1 MKYTVRGTI
10 FEDQFPRQLICLG
23 ILLVIKKC
31 KSQDKSMFRNELHY
45 KWC

>member
-1 MKYTVRGTI
+1 MKYAVRGTMS
-10 FEDQFPRQLICLG
+10 EDRFPIQLICLG
-23 ILLVIKKC
+23 ILLVIKKF